1 MDNQMKR
8 TVLAVGA
15 PPDDVEMLCAGTLG
29 LLHGR
34 GWNVE
39 VATMTPGDCGSAT
52 LSRSEISTL
61 RKKEAA
67 ASLAVLEGGYHCLE
81 CDDVFIVYD
90 RSTLLKVIALIR
102 QVQPDIVFAMSPQ
115 DYMVDH
121 EITSLVTRTGCF
133 SAGMKNINT
142 DGVKPLGWIP
152 HLYYMDPIEGKDAL
166 GTGVYPTMVVDI
178 STTMPAK
185 EQMLLCHES
194 QRSWLSSHHGMDEYV
209 ESMRALS
216 SMRGQMAAVRYAEG
230 FRQHLGHAFPGEN
243 ILQRELGDFVHLL
256 KYPGCHTKD
265 TPREMAMRTADRSL
279 NEG

>member
-1 MDNQMKR
+1 MPDQRKH

-15 PPDDVEMLCAGTLG
+15 HPDDVEMLCAGTLA

-67 ASLAVLEGGYHCLE
+67 ASLAVLEGRYHCLE

-102 QVQPDIVFAMSPQ
+102 QVQPGIVLAMSPQ

-121 EITSLVTRTGCF
+121 EITSLITRTACF
-133 SAGMKNINT
+133 SAGMKNIDT
-142 DGVKPLGWIP
+142 DGAKPLGWIP
-152 HLYYMDPIEGKDAL
+152 HLYYLDPLEGKDAL
-166 GTGVYPTMVVDI
+166 GKGVLPTMVVDI

-194 QRSWLSSHHGMDEYV
+194 QRGWLRSHHGMDEYV
-209 ESMRALS
+209 ETMRTLS
-216 SMRGQMAAVRYAEG
+216 SMRGRMAGVRYAEG
-230 FRQHLGHAFPGEN
+230 FRQHLGHAFPLEN
-243 ILQRELGDFVHLL
+243 ILQRELPGSVHLMSD
-256 KYPGCHTKD
+256 PGCCEHD
-265 TPREMAMRTADRSL
+265 TREK
-279 NEG
+279 